1 MIPHVHPATAYPFD
15 AEAFWGF
22 LFHPSPM
29 ILNGLVLTIVI
40 AVISQA
46 LGSVLGFF
54 AATGRKS
61 DHSAIR
67 AIASFYIWVFRGTPF
82 LVQVS
87 IIYFAGFPF
96 FGLSIFGGYRW
107 DDISILGF
115 LIAGRVIAGIFALSL
130 NEGAYMAEIVRS
142 GLEAVD
148 KGQREAAQAVGM
160 RKKQVMNRI
169 ILPQAMRTIIPPL
182 GNQFNNMLKNTSLL
196 SVISVVELYTAAQ
209 IIQGQTFQPFEVF
222 GAVAIY
228 YLALTTIW
236 NFIQMRIEKRL
247 NRGWGGA
254 GRAPGV
260 QTGMLSTLTG
270 SIQKVGGGRAKRS
283 A

>member
-1 MIPHVHPATAYPFD
+1 MFLTLHAAIAYPFD
-15 AEAFWGF
+15 ADAFWGF
-22 LFHPSPM
+22 LFRPSPL
-29 ILNGLVLTIVI
+29 ILTGLVLTVI
-40 AVISQA
+40 ISIISQA

-61 DHSAIR
+61 EHRIWR
-67 AIASFYIWVFRGTPF
+67 GIASFYVWVFRGTPF

-96 FGLSIFGGYRW
+96 FGLAIFGGYRW

-115 LIAGRVIAGIFALSL
+115 VIAGRVLAGIFALSL

-148 KGQREAAQAVGM
+148 KGQSEAAQAVGM

-209 IIQGQTFQPFEVF
+209 IIQGQTFQPFEIF

-228 YLALTTIW
+228 YLALTSVW
-236 NFIQMRIEKRL
+236 NFIQMGIEKRL
-247 NRGWGGA
+247 NRGWGGGAAAATNA
-254 GRAPGV
+254 GGV
-260 QTGMLSTLTG
+260 LSTLTG
-270 SIQKVGGGRAKRS
+270 SIQKVGAGFGKRN